1 MRRGIICAPPTPKSS
16 DVSWEDVKPESFSL
30 YIIQLFFRFPFTV
43 SALDRDWLQHGIIMC
58 SIGHLAFDPNTNN
71 WWHCGLDV
79 TRKQQAKGEWP
90 LAGSPRLSLE
100 MESLSAGWRLLEFPF
115 SFCKRLTKINI
126 YIHLFSIGGFHAV
139 SGDTNNN
146 GEMNK
151 CWWTSKTS

>member
-1 MRRGIICAPPTPKSS
+1 MSVWSIEMSANRKGEARNHLRASYTQIFGCKLRGCKTKEFLLVYYST
-16 DVSWEDVKPESFSL
+16 
-30 YIIQLFFRFPFTV
+30 FFRFPFTV

-126 YIHLFSIGGFHAV
+126 C
-139 SGDTNNN
+139 
-146 GEMNK
+146 MNFFL
-151 CWWTSKTS
+151 